1 MFATFPEFTRL
12 TLADRREYESYIHN
26 LPPIN
31 DISFAGLMTWWNTMD
46 NMSVSVL
53 NGNLVVPYWLPGD
66 EELSGLS
73 LIGTNDVDE
82 SICTIFDYLSDNNE
96 LPRLVNIPDFVVQN
110 IQYPELFRF
119 RVAGSAD
126 EYLLALDKFAN
137 IDTMPQLMRMRTR
150 RFLKD
155 FDGLGIEIRP
165 LNLHSTRIR
174 QLLLDSTAAWPL
186 KGINNINKLEREA
199 LPGAIGYA
207 PKLGLRGVGVYIA
220 GVLQGFCLYFLA
232 NDKDHAIISH
242 ARVNYEL
249 PRIFDYAVHAF
260 ARHLTSEGFK
270 YLNIHGDNGSQ
281 KMRVLKLALKPAG
294 FFRKYTVEPATAPVK
309 RRYGLFTEP

>member
-1 MFATFPEFTRL
+1 MFRTFPTFTKL
-12 TLADRREYESYIHN
+12 TLADREEYESYIKDF
-26 LPPIN
+26 PPIS
-31 DISFAGLMTWWNTMD
+31 DIAFPSLMIWWN
-46 NMSVSVL
+46 SLGGLKVSRL
-53 NGNLVVPYWLPGD
+53 NGNLVISYWLPGD

-73 LIGTNDVDE
+73 LVGTRNIDE
-82 SICTIFDYLSDNNE
+82 SICTIFDYLSENNE

-110 IQYPELFRF
+110 IRYPELFRF

-126 EYLLALDKFAN
+126 EYLLSLHKFAS
-137 IDTMPQLMRMRTR
+137 IDAMPQLMRMRAR

-155 FDGLGIEIRP
+155 FDGLGVEIKP
-165 LNLHSTRIR
+165 LNLHSARIR

-199 LPGAIGYA
+199 LPGAVAYA
-207 PKLGLRGVGVYIA
+207 PMLGLQGVGLYIA
-220 GVLQGFCLYFLA
+220 EVLQGFCLYFPT

-249 PRIFDYAVHAF
+249 PRIFDYVVHTF

-294 FFRKYTVEPATAPVK
+294 FFRKYTIEPATAPVK